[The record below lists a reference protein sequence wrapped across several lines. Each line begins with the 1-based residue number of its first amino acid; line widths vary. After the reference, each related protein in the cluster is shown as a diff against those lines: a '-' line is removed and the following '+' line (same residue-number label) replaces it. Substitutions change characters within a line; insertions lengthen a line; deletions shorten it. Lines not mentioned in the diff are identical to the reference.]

1 MRSTVKRANAED
13 VARLAGVSTT
23 TVSRAFA
30 LDGSISN
37 DKKAR
42 VTEAA
47 KKLRYRPNALARSLR
62 TTRSNLVGIIFQEF
76 TNPLTLRILEL
87 LTRRLQENGLHAV
100 AVNAAKDIDLSEA
113 MELVLQYRIDGLIVS

>member
-1 MRSTVKRANAED
+1 MSRIAKRINADD

-30 LDGSISN
+30 PESSISAE
-37 DKKAR
+37 KKAR
-42 VTEAA
+42 VVDAA

-62 TTRSNLVGIIFQEF
+62 TTRSNLIGVIVQEF
-76 TNPLTLRILEL
+76 TNPLILRILKL

-100 AVNAAKDIDLSEA
+100 AVNAAKDIG
-113 MELVLQYRIDGLIVS
+113 V